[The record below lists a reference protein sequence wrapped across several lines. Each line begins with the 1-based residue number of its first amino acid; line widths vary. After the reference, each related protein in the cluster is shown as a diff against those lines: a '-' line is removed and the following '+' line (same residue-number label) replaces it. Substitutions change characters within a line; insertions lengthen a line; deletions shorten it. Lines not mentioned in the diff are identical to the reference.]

1 MTFRSRELVVGA
13 AVVAS
18 VGAAGAVVV
27 ETANPTVKPAPVKT
41 QLAGVTNASSARS
54 ATTPTVIWGASK
66 APARHRIRPNLKG
79 TPAAGILIDATT
91 GQVMWSKHAYE
102 RRPIA
107 SLTKMMNALVAVNLA
122 KPDKRIR
129 ISNYAASVGGST
141 VGGLPAGGTMRV
153 GSLLRGMLIVSGNDA
168 ANALADAL
176 GPDRRRFVAR
186 MNAHAHTMRLRCT
199 HFTSPEGLGEGNR
212 SCAHDLALIAKAILA
227 NPTLRSTV
235 SKKWDTIERG
245 RNGHKLLRN
254 RNPLMQRN
262 YPGITGI
269 KTGHTISAG
278 WCLVASAKRGN
289 RRLISVVLAQD
300 ERAWQTQRL
309 LDAGFRALKR

>member
-1 MTFRSRELVVGA
+1 MKRPAAIATVVCAVVGA
-13 AVVAS
+13 GAG
-18 VGAAGAVVV
+18 GAAFVSAKQDSVPGEISTTNQA
-27 ETANPTVKPAPVKT
+27 ALPAKLAAKPVLIKW
-41 QLAGVTNASSARS
+41 GVT
-54 ATTPTVIWGASK
+54 K
-66 APARHRIRPNLKG
+66 APAAHRVHPRLG
-79 TPAAGILIDATT
+79 GSPAAGLLIDAST
-91 GQVMWSKHAYE
+91 GEVMWSKNAYA

-107 SLTKMMNALVAVNLA
+107 SLTKMMNALVAVDRAN
-122 KPDKRIR
+122 PNRR
-129 ISNYAASVGGST
+129 VRVSPYAASMDGSV

-153 GSLLRGMLIVSGNDA
+153 GSLLRGMMIVSGNDA

-176 GPDRRRFVAR
+176 GPGRSRYVAR
-186 MNAHAHTMRLRCT
+186 MNAKARAMHLRCT
-199 HFTSPEGLGEGNR
+199 HYVTPEGLGSGNR

-262 YPGITGI
+262 YSGITGI
-269 KTGHTISAG
+269 KTGHTIPAG

-289 RRLISVVLAQD
+289 HQLISVMLAED
-300 ERAWQTQRL
+300 ERAWQMQRL
-309 LDAGFRALKR
+309 LNAGFSALARRAG